1 MESDWLSTVMI
12 ILFPRDS
19 KCSSK
24 TESIPLNFNKRSTFQ
39 TKRLNLWKLNYVEF
53 IYAAFI
59 NGNKEKINEWK
70 WMNVFSL
77 VHEIYF
83 RNTFSP
89 KGSLSK
95 LQNLISSE
103 NISHIAL
110 STAYTVQQLVFI
122 FSSDSITVILILDII
137 IC

>member
-1 MESDWLSTVMI
+1 M
-12 ILFPRDS
+12 
-19 KCSSK
+19 
-24 TESIPLNFNKRSTFQ
+24 
-39 TKRLNLWKLNYVEF
+39 LNLFTL
-53 IYAAFI
+53 
-59 NGNKEKINEWK
+59 
-70 WMNVFSL
+70 FSL

-89 KGSLSK
+89 KGYLSK

-122 FSSDSITVILILDII
+122 FSSDSVTVILILDII